1 MSEESVLGTDR
12 KYEVSPTHFHKIQQ
26 LLKEY
31 PDRYNNE
38 REFIFR
44 AIDIFLT
51 WETDPLF
58 ARKKMEELE
67 PTIGQFAQMKMMMK
81 PDQVEE
87 MYPGFEERNYEEIQ
101 KFITKNP
108 AYAGNIQ
115 TPEQEQL
122 HERKSQHDFEKLVG
136 SMNETSEFIRDIDFN
151 YIIPEEGQKEIFY
164 DEWPLLWTHY
174 SRILP
179 AKIAISAIV
188 DLMNKQKKPVIKL
201 NDKAKA
207 HIYDIA
213 EELAVKLRLF
223 EKEEEKGREK
233 RLSTGLPKPF
243 TDDKITNTQA
253 LAEKRYKD
261 RVIGKSRK
269 SKNSG
274 DISFDGLL
282 GALGLVRTFIHKKEV
297 YVTLTENGK
306 KFYLLENSVFADD
319 YSTAFSPEERK
330 LLLTRIMPARKLEMK
345 LIKETLKIVKEFED
359 EKLGDTQKITDRLD
373 ADFYFVIQQ
382 YVEKEN
388 TALGNQIKKDI
399 LEKTKEIK
407 EWNATKKPEE
417 DTKQSPIQAYRVA
430 TMGRLSEIGLI
441 RWIIEANDEGH
452 AVSRYSILDKEM
464 ATSIMKTK

>member
-51 WETDPLF
+51 WEIDPLF

-151 YIIPEEGQKEIFY
+151 YIIPEEGQEEIFY

-282 GALGLVRTFIHKKEV
+282 GALGLVRTFIHKKEI

-330 LLLTRIMPARKLEMK
+330 LLLTRLMPARKLEMK

-388 TALGNQIKKDI
+388 TVLGNQIKKDI
-399 LEKTKEIK
+399 LEKTKEI
-407 EWNATKKPEE
+407 
-417 DTKQSPIQAYRVA
+417 
-430 TMGRLSEIGLI
+430 SESL
-441 RWIIEANDEGH
+441 
-452 AVSRYSILDKEM
+452 VF
-464 ATSIMKTK
+464 

>member
-1 MSEESVLGTDR
+1 MSEESVLGPDR

-26 LLKEY
+26 LLKNY

-81 PDQVEE
+81 PDQVED

-101 KFITKNP
+101 KFIKKNP

-115 TPEQEQL
+115 TPEQEQS
-122 HERKSQHDFEKLVG
+122 HERESLFDFEKLVG
-136 SMNETSEFIRDIDFN
+136 SMDETSEFIRDIDFKGIN
-151 YIIPEEGQKEIFY
+151 PEEEQEEIFY

-179 AKIAISAIV
+179 AKIAISAIA
-188 DLMNKQKKPVIKL
+188 DLMNKQKKPVIRL
-201 NDKAKA
+201 DDKAKA

-213 EELAVKLRLF
+213 EELAVKIKEF
-223 EKEEEKGREK
+223 EKEEDKGREE

-243 TDDKITNTQA
+243 SGDKITDTQA

-261 RVIGKSRK
+261 RVIGKPRK

-274 DISFDGLL
+274 DTSFDGLL

-306 KFYLLENSVFADD
+306 KFYLLENLVFAED

-330 LLLTRIMPARKLEMK
+330 LLLTKMIPARELEMK
-345 LIKETLKIVKEFED
+345 LIKEALKIIKEFEEKDLSETLKITQKLDEEFYFAIKEFAIKD
-359 EKLGDTQKITDRLD
+359 SILGDQIT
-373 ADFYFVIQQ
+373 
-382 YVEKEN
+382 
-388 TALGNQIKKDI
+388 KDI
-399 LEKTKEIK
+399 LTKTTEILESNKAKGVEKQT
-407 EWNATKKPEE
+407 PV
-417 DTKQSPIQAYRVA
+417 QAYRVG
-430 TMGRLSEIGLI
+430 TMGRLSEMGLI
-441 RWIIEANDEGH
+441 RWKISSNDDGK
-452 AVSRYSILDKEM
+452 AISKYSIQDKEM
-464 ATSIMKTK
+464 AASILKSK

>member
-1 MSEESVLGTDR
+1 MSEESVLGPDR

-26 LLKEY
+26 LLKNY

-81 PDQVEE
+81 PDQVED

-101 KFITKNP
+101 KFIKKNP

-115 TPEQEQL
+115 TPEQEQS
-122 HERKSQHDFEKLVG
+122 HERESLFDFEKLVG
-136 SMNETSEFIRDIDFN
+136 SMDETSEFIRDIDFKGIN
-151 YIIPEEGQKEIFY
+151 PEEEQEEIFY

-179 AKIAISAIV
+179 AKIAISAIA
-188 DLMNKQKKPVIKL
+188 DLMNKQKKPVIRL
-201 NDKAKA
+201 DDKAKA

-213 EELAVKLRLF
+213 EELAVKIKEF
-223 EKEEEKGREK
+223 EKEEDKGREE

-243 TDDKITNTQA
+243 SGDKITDTQA

-261 RVIGKSRK
+261 RVIGKPRK

-274 DISFDGLL
+274 DTSFDGLL

-306 KFYLLENSVFADD
+306 KFYLLENLVFAED

-330 LLLTRIMPARKLEMK
+330 LLLTKMIPARELEMK
-345 LIKETLKIVKEFED
+345 LIKEALKIIKEFEEKDLSETLKITQKLDEEFYFAIKEFAIKD
-359 EKLGDTQKITDRLD
+359 SILGDQIT
-373 ADFYFVIQQ
+373 
-382 YVEKEN
+382 
-388 TALGNQIKKDI
+388 KDI
-399 LEKTKEIK
+399 LTKTTEILESNK
-407 EWNATKKPEE
+407 AKG
-417 DTKQSPIQAYRVA
+417 V
-430 TMGRLSEIGLI
+430 
-441 RWIIEANDEGH
+441 
-452 AVSRYSILDKEM
+452 
-464 ATSIMKTK
+464 

>member
-1 MSEESVLGTDR
+1 
-12 KYEVSPTHFHKIQQ
+12 
-26 LLKEY
+26 
-31 PDRYNNE
+31 
-38 REFIFR
+38 
-44 AIDIFLT
+44 
-51 WETDPLF
+51 
-58 ARKKMEELE
+58 
-67 PTIGQFAQMKMMMK
+67 
-81 PDQVEE
+81 
-87 MYPGFEERNYEEIQ
+87 
-101 KFITKNP
+101 
-108 AYAGNIQ
+108 
-115 TPEQEQL
+115 
-122 HERKSQHDFEKLVG
+122 
-136 SMNETSEFIRDIDFN
+136 MNETSEFIRDIDFN
-151 YIIPEEGQKEIFY
+151 YIIPEEGQEEIFY

-282 GALGLVRTFIHKKEV
+282 GALGLVRTFIHKKEI

-319 YSTAFSPEERK
+319 YSTAFSPEE
-330 LLLTRIMPARKLEMK
+330 
-345 LIKETLKIVKEFED
+345 
-359 EKLGDTQKITDRLD
+359 
-373 ADFYFVIQQ
+373 
-382 YVEKEN
+382 
-388 TALGNQIKKDI
+388 
-399 LEKTKEIK
+399 
-407 EWNATKKPEE
+407 
-417 DTKQSPIQAYRVA
+417 
-430 TMGRLSEIGLI
+430 
-441 RWIIEANDEGH
+441 
-452 AVSRYSILDKEM
+452 
-464 ATSIMKTK
+464 

>member
-26 LLKEY
+26 LLKNY

-81 PDQVEE
+81 PDQVED

-101 KFITKNP
+101 KFIKKNP

-115 TPEQEQL
+115 TPEQEQS
-122 HERKSQHDFEKLVG
+122 HERESLFDFEKLVG
-136 SMNETSEFIRDIDFN
+136 SMDKTSEFIRDIDFKDIN
-151 YIIPEEGQKEIFY
+151 PEEEQEEIFY

-179 AKIAISAIV
+179 AKIAISAIA
-188 DLMNKQKKPVIKL
+188 DLMNKQKKPVIRL
-201 NDKAKA
+201 DDKAKA

-213 EELAVKLRLF
+213 EELAVKIKEF
-223 EKEEEKGREK
+223 EKEEDKGREE

-243 TDDKITNTQA
+243 SGDKITDTQA

-261 RVIGKSRK
+261 RVIGKPRK
-269 SKNSG
+269 SKDSG
-274 DISFDGLL
+274 DTSFDGLL
-282 GALGLVRTFIHKKEV
+282 GALGLVRTFIHKKEI

-388 TALGNQIKKDI
+388 TVLGNQIKKDI

-407 EWNATKKPEE
+407 EWNARKKPEE
-417 DTKQSPIQAYRVA
+417 DAKQSPIQAYRVA

>member
-51 WETDPLF
+51 WEIDPLF

-151 YIIPEEGQKEIFY
+151 YIIPEEGQEEIFY

-282 GALGLVRTFIHKKEV
+282 GALGLVRTFIHKKEI

-388 TALGNQIKKDI
+388 TVLGNQIKKDI

-407 EWNATKKPEE
+407 EWNARKKPEE
-417 DTKQSPIQAYRVA
+417 DAKQSPIQAYRVA

>member
-1 MSEESVLGTDR
+1 
-12 KYEVSPTHFHKIQQ
+12 
-26 LLKEY
+26 
-31 PDRYNNE
+31 
-38 REFIFR
+38 
-44 AIDIFLT
+44 
-51 WETDPLF
+51 
-58 ARKKMEELE
+58 
-67 PTIGQFAQMKMMMK
+67 MKMMMK

-151 YIIPEEGQKEIFY
+151 YIIPEEGQEEIFY

-282 GALGLVRTFIHKKEV
+282 GALGLVRTFIHKKEI

-388 TALGNQIKKDI
+388 TVLGNQIKKDI

-407 EWNATKKPEE
+407 EWNARKKPEE
-417 DTKQSPIQAYRVA
+417 DAKQSPIQAYRVA